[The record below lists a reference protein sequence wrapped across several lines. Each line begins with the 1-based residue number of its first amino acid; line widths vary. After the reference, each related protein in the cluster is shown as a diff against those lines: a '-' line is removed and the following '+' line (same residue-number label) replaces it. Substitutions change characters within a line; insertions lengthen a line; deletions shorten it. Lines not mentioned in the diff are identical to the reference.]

1 MKSYIKK
8 KLIKH
13 IDIICLLFVLYS
25 GFWTNF
31 YKPSSFY
38 PQEMGVLDRISIQS
52 NFFRFRKYR
61 TIYEVYVFH
70 FGIKELSIM
79 KVKGENYDHLIGKQ
93 LLYRYNIYSNL
104 MEIINNGETIFSI
117 DEDKPKFYKW
127 LAVFCLSLTSCI
139 WLFVLRVKNSNTQTQ
154 NQPPGME
161 EYFFDDWSIA
171 CKNGKFSLTY
181 ISKRDYLLYT
191 IEITENEFLLAKQ
204 KKILFDYFSSNYQL
218 Y

>member
-1 MKSYIKK
+1 MTFRSGLQNAKNKLKKSMYTNAGQTYREKPYLNVPRKIIAEKYIAE
-8 KLIKH
+8 
-13 IDIICLLFVLYS
+13 
-25 GFWTNF
+25 
-31 YKPSSFY
+31 
-38 PQEMGVLDRISIQS
+38 Q
-52 NFFRFRKYR
+52 
-61 TIYEVYVFH
+61 
-70 FGIKELSIM
+70 
-79 KVKGENYDHLIGKQ
+79 
-93 LLYRYNIYSNL
+93 
-104 MEIINNGETIFSI
+104 IINNGETIFSI

-171 CKNGKFSLTY
+171 CKNGKLSLTY

-204 KKILFDYFSSNYQL
+204 KKILFYYLFKFR
-218 Y
+218 